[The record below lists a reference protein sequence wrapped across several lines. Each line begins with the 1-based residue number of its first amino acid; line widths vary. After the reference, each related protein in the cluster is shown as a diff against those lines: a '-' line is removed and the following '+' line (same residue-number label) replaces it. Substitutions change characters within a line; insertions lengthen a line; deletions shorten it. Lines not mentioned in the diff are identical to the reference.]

1 MDPRLGIDTSGP
13 GEAVFAIR
21 FNGKPQ
27 LFTENMKFQNPKKI
41 EEIVTIP
48 IRILFWD
55 ELEMSS
61 VYTLGL
67 LYNKFLALGSWRVG
81 PVAF

>member
-27 LFTENMKFQNPKKI
+27 FEWKNEFS
-41 EEIVTIP
+41 
-48 IRILFWD
+48 
-55 ELEMSS
+55 ELEKDSTTKNMS
-61 VYTLGL
+61 Y
-67 LYNKFLALGSWRVG
+67 
-81 PVAF
+81 

>member
-27 LFTENMKFQNPKKI
+27 FVLENLNFRTRTKLGKI
-41 EEIVTIP
+41 RTFP
-48 IRILFWD
+48 IRTFWGVMCLNICCCLIGSLGYDVLF
-55 ELEMSS
+55 MRS
-61 VYTLGL
+61 VD
-67 LYNKFLALGSWRVG
+67 
-81 PVAF
+81 